1 MHFLLTSQEVMLIS
15 KTRNQLTLNEL
26 AEQAGRDPKSLEI
39 LAFGFSGQFR
49 SRTAIEA
56 LADAGANRVTIW
68 LDQTA
73 GDAVLAEMD
82 QMARQVLV

>member
-1 MHFLLTSQEVMLIS
+1 MKAEPGDYQSES
-15 KTRNQLTLNEL
+15 GGTRKLSNSSMVQ
-26 AEQAGRDPKSLEI
+26 KI

-73 GDAVLAEMD
+73 GDAALAEMD

>member
-1 MHFLLTSQEVMLIS
+1 MPKEVS
-15 KTRNQLTLNEL
+15 WTCT
-26 AEQAGRDPKSLEI
+26 RDPCRHYSFLVCCIPSPVIGTLPEI

-73 GDAVLAEMD
+73 GDAALAEMD